1 MTPLKTGDIVTSKG
15 DGLEWCGVVADRPVA
30 SLRDDHMSGRVFIER
45 LGPNS
50 VAGTFTHY
58 DRKCVGIDWPD
69 LIRPLTDPEILAL
82 GAFLCTGD
90 AGAEWDFFRDGS
102 ILLGPD
108 WLLRETALDL
118 DVWTITKKG
127 SQDALYIGT
136 APTDRARRLEACKA
150 LIRHACE
157 VK

>member
-1 MTPLKTGDIVTSKG
+1 MTPIKTGAIVTAKG
-15 DGLEWCGVVADRPVA
+15 EGMPWVGLITETDFSGATWDAGEYVSVQPIGADDRDYD
-30 SLRDDHMSGRVFIER
+30 SLWS
-45 LGPNS
+45 PNS
-50 VAGTFTHY
+50 V
-58 DRKCVGIDWPD
+58 
-69 LIRPLTDPEILAL
+69 RPLTDPEILAL

-150 LIRHACE
+150 LIRHCAG